1 MDVRTDTNRAAA
13 AGAVVKVTGP
23 LVVAEGLP
31 GAAMFDVALVG
42 LRRLPGEVIDL
53 DGDRTTI
60 QVYEYTGGVSPGDP
74 VIPTG
79 LALSAELGPELLGG
93 VFDGLLRSL
102 GRAEDRLVPG
112 ATPMGLA
119 HEQEWHLVPS
129 VAEGGQVD
137 PGSVLGVVSS
147 TDGVGAV
154 TLRALAPPTVG
165 GRLDWVAPPGTYRS
179 DETIGVIGE
188 VEVAMTHHWPARL
201 ARPATARLT
210 AVEPLVT
217 GQRVLDFL
225 YPIAKGSTAAVPGGF
240 GTGKT
245 VLLQQIAKWCAV
257 DVVVYVGCG
266 ERGNEMADVAAELA
280 ALEDPRTGRSL
291 LERVVLIANTSNM
304 PVMAR
309 EASIYMGITVAE
321 YFRDMGL
328 DVVVIA
334 DSTSRWAEA
343 AREISSRMRQLPA
356 EEGYPAGLASALA
369 AFYERAGRFATLS
382 GSEGTVSV
390 LGAVSPP
397 GGDMSEPVTA
407 HTRRFVRAVW
417 SLDRDLAYARHYPA
431 VTWRESFTRDATAV
445 GDWHLRAGDPAWSD
459 RRRRALAL
467 LAEADH
473 LESIVQLVGSDALPD
488 RERIVLLTAR
498 LLREGVLQQN
508 ALVEN
513 DATSST
519 GKTAALVDL
528 VLAVYEVCLRLLA
541 DRLPASVIEE
551 TDLSN
556 AFRLREVTPPDG
568 EEAVRAVTAEI
579 VARLD
584 ALT

>member
-1 MDVRTDTNRAAA
+1 MELTTETDRSVP
-13 AGAVVKVTGP
+13 AGSVVSVAGP

-31 GAAMFDVALVG
+31 SAAMFDVALVG
-42 LRRLPGEVIDL
+42 PRHLPGEVIDL
-53 DGDRTTI
+53 DGDRATI
-60 QVYEYTGGVSPGDP
+60 QVYEYTGGVSPGDA

-79 LALSAELGPELLGG
+79 LALSTELGPELLGG

-112 ATPMGLA
+112 ATPMGLTRK
-119 HEQEWHLVPS
+119 QQWHFAPS
-129 VAEGGQVD
+129 VAEGGQID

-147 TDGVGAV
+147 PDGIGAV

-179 DETIGVIGE
+179 DEMIATIDG
-188 VEVAMTHHWPARL
+188 VEVAMTDRWPARL
-201 ARPATARLT
+201 ARPSAVRLT
-210 AVEPLVT
+210 AIEPLVT

-225 YPIAKGSTAAVPGGF
+225 YPIAKGSTAALPGGF

-245 VLLQQIAKWCAV
+245 VMLQQIAKWCEV
-257 DVVVYVGCG
+257 DVIVYVGCG

-328 DVVVIA
+328 DTVVIA

-343 AREISSRMRQLPA
+343 AREVSSRMRQLPA

-369 AFYERAGRFATLS
+369 AFYERAGRFVTLS
-382 GSEGTVSV
+382 GSEGTVSI

-397 GGDMSEPVTA
+397 GGDMGEPGTA

-431 VTWRESFTRDATAV
+431 VTWRESFSRDATAV
-445 GDWHLRAGDPAWSD
+445 GDWHLRAGDSAWSE
-459 RRRRALAL
+459 RRSRALAL

-519 GKTAALVDL
+519 GKTDALVDL
-528 VLAVYEVCLRLLA
+528 VLAIHEACLRLLA
-541 DRLPASVIEE
+541 NRLPASVIEE
-551 TDLSN
+551 MDLSN
-556 AFRLREVTPPDG
+556 AFRARETAPPDG
-568 EEAVRAVTAEI
+568 EDAVRAVTAEM
-579 VARLD
+579 VARLE
-584 ALT
+584 ALI

>member
-1 MDVRTDTNRAAA
+1 MGVTADNDRESTTGSVVRVA
-13 AGAVVKVTGP
+13 GP

-31 GAAMFDVALVG
+31 NAAMFDVALVG
-42 LRRLPGEVIDL
+42 TRRLPGEVIDL
-53 DGDRTTI
+53 DGSRATI

-74 VIPTG
+74 VTATG

-93 VFDGLLRSL
+93 VFDGLLRAL
-102 GRAEDRLVPG
+102 GRAEDLLVPG
-112 ATPMGLA
+112 TTPMGLS
-119 HEQEWHLVPS
+119 HEKHWHLDPS
-129 VAEGGQVD
+129 VAEGDQVD
-137 PGSVLGVVSS
+137 PGAVLGVVSPS
-147 TDGVGAV
+147 DGVGAV
-154 TLRALAPPTVG
+154 TLRALVPPTVG
-165 GRLDWVAPPGTYRS
+165 GRLDWMASPGTYRS
-179 DETIGVIGE
+179 DETIAMIDG
-188 VEVAMTHHWPARL
+188 VEVAMTHRWPARL
-201 ARPATARLT
+201 ARPAATRLT
-210 AVEPLVT
+210 AIEPLVT

-245 VLLQQIAKWCAV
+245 VMLQQIAKWCAV
-257 DVVVYVGCG
+257 DVIVYVGCG
-266 ERGNEMADVAAELA
+266 ERGNEMADVTAELA
-280 ALEDPRTGRSL
+280 ALEDPRTGHSL

-309 EASIYMGITVAE
+309 EASIYMGVTAAE

-343 AREISSRMRQLPA
+343 TREVSSRMRQLPA

-369 AFYERAGRFATLS
+369 AFYERAGRFATL
-382 GSEGTVSV
+382 GGGEGTVSI
-390 LGAVSPP
+390 LGAVSPQ

-431 VTWRESFTRDATAV
+431 VTWRESFTRDAAAV
-445 GDWHLRAGDPAWSD
+445 GDWYLRGGDSAWAE

-473 LESIVQLVGSDALPD
+473 LESIVQLIGSSALPD
-488 RERIVLLTAR
+488 RERIILLVAR

-508 ALVEN
+508 ALAAN
-513 DATSST
+513 DATSSP
-519 GKTAALVDL
+519 GKTGALVDL
-528 VLAVYEVCLRLLA
+528 VLAVYETCQRLLA
-541 DRLPASVIEE
+541 NRVPASVLEE
-551 TDLSN
+551 TDLSI
-556 AFRLREVTPPDG
+556 AFRAREAASPDG
-568 EEAVRAVTAEI
+568 EETVRAVTAEV
-579 VARLD
+579 VAKLE
-584 ALT
+584 ALA